1 MTTKKL
7 SDNSTSQ
14 SHISR
19 PQHCQGKGESP
30 WSSYFS
36 QAIVNVAKRARDQC
50 STFSNFDRNTDF
62 Y

>member
-7 SDNSTSQ
+7 SDNS
-14 SHISR
+14 ISR
-19 PQHCQGKGESP
+19 LQHCQSEGEFS

-50 STFSNFDRNTDF
+50 STFSNFDRNADF

>member
-7 SDNSTSQ
+7 SDNS
-14 SHISR
+14 ISR
-19 PQHCQGKGESP
+19 LQHCQSKGEFS

-36 QAIVNVAKRARDQC
+36 QAIVNVAKRAHDQC
-50 STFSNFDRNTDF
+50 SIFSNVDQNTDF

>member
-7 SDNSTSQ
+7 SDNSTSLP
-14 SHISR
+14 R
-19 PQHCQGKGESP
+19 HCQSKGEFS

-36 QAIVNVAKRARDQC
+36 QAIVNVAKRACDQC
-50 STFSNFDRNTDF
+50 PTFSNFDRNTDF